1 MSDSDAASTPE
12 AAPAATGAGVTS
24 YSWYTLSILVVCK
37 LFNYLD
43 RNILSILAE
52 ELKLDLGLSDAQIG
66 FLYGTAFAVF
76 FAVFGIPFG
85 RLADAWVRK
94 NLIAWGLLSW
104 SVMTAL
110 SGTARSFFSLAGYRI
125 GVGVGES
132 TLAPSAYSM
141 LVDLFPPRLRATA
154 LALYSSGT
162 TIGAG
167 VGFFLGGWILDT
179 WNAAYPDGSAPLGL
193 RAWQVAFLA
202 VGLPGV
208 VMALL
213 VFSLREP
220 VRGQQDAVPVP
231 PSSEPHPWREFATVI
246 PPLTLVNLWH
256 AGAGVKGLAINLGVA
271 TGLGAVAWQM
281 TSRLGEMA
289 QWSALA
295 IGLYSGFSWV
305 QSLRLRDPE
314 TFRCIF
320 RSRAYLYATV
330 GFAGLAFVTNGI
342 AFWTAPFLLRAYD
355 TTPTRVGL
363 MMAVGS
369 IVGGFIGMTI
379 GGVLSDRLKARRPTG
394 RVDMGL
400 ISAALGVPLYFM
412 MVHAPSLNLAF
423 VFFMMLIASASI
435 WLGPGAASSTELV
448 PAKMRSTSA
457 AVYLYVALYL
467 GFGSGPYTVGK
478 VSDLLAAAGQEPDQS
493 LGNAML
499 LSLLFWIIPVTLLWR
514 SRKLIGPAEA
524 ALAAMNRSEQAQTP

>member
-1 MSDSDAASTPE
+1 MSDSDGASTPE
-12 AAPAATGAGVTS
+12 AAPAAIGAGVTS
-24 YSWYTLSILVVCK
+24 YSWYALSILVVCK

-94 NLIAWGLLSW
+94 NLIAWGLMSW
-104 SVMTAL
+104 SLMTAL
-110 SGTARSFFSLAGYRI
+110 SGTARSFGSLAAYRI

-141 LVDLFPPRLRATA
+141 LVDLFPARLRATA

-179 WNAAYPDGSAPLGL
+179 WNSSFPDGSAPFGL
-193 RAWQVAFLA
+193 RAWQAAYLL

-208 VMALL
+208 LMAMW
-213 VFSLREP
+213 VFTLREP
-220 VRGQQDAVPVP
+220 VRGQQDPVLAKP
-231 PSSEPHPWREFATVI
+231 MDTVHPWREFATVI
-246 PPLTLVNLWH
+246 PPLTLFNVWR
-256 AGAGVKGLAINLGVA
+256 AGAGAKGLAINLAVA
-271 TGLGAVAWQM
+271 SGLSVTAWQM
-281 TSRLGEMA
+281 TARLGEPA
-289 QWSALA
+289 QWWALGL
-295 IGLYSGFSWV
+295 GLYAGFSWA
-305 QSLRLRDPE
+305 QALRLRDPE

-320 RSRAYLYATV
+320 LNRAYLSATI
-330 GFAGLAFVTNGI
+330 GFAGLAFVTNGL
-342 AFWTAPFLLRAYD
+342 AFWTAPFLLRSYD

-369 IVGGFIGMTI
+369 IVGGFIGMFV

-400 ISAALGVPLYFM
+400 LSAALGVPLYIL
-412 MVHAPSLNLAF
+412 MVHAPSLEAAF
-423 VFFMMLIASASI
+423 VYFMLMIASASI

-448 PAKMRSTSA
+448 PAEMRSTAA

-478 VSDLLAAAGQEPDQS
+478 VSDLLAAAGQTPAES

-499 LSLLFWIIPVTLLWR
+499 LSLLFWILPVTLLWR

-524 ALAAMNRSEQAQTP
+524 ALAAMNRPDESQSP